1 MAICRDAVPDDA
13 PALAELGRATFAE
26 TFGHLYTSDNLAA
39 FLWEGHNE
47 GRWRAELADPAFAVQ
62 LAEVDGRAVGYAQLG
77 PVTLVD
83 APRLKPAIE
92 LRRLYILKPW
102 HGTGIAAELMDW
114 SLAEAR
120 RRSVRELYLSVYIDN
135 HRARRFYARYSFKR
149 IGSYAF
155 KVGEH
160 EDEDLIMR
168 LELEG

>member
-1 MAICRDAVPDDA
+1 MAVYRDAVPKDA
-13 PALAELGRATFAE
+13 VALAELGRATFEE
-26 TFGHLYTSDNLAA
+26 TFGHLYTPDNLAA
-39 FLWEGHNE
+39 FLAEGHNE
-47 GRWRAELADPAFAVQ
+47 GRWRAELADPAFAAR
-62 LAEVDGRAVGYAQLG
+62 LAKADGRAIGYAQLG

-83 APRLKPAIE
+83 APRLEPAIE

-120 RRSVRELYLSVYIDN
+120 RRGVRELYLSVYIDN
-135 HRARRFYARYSFKR
+135 HRARRFYARFGFEQ

-160 EDEDLIMR
+160 EDEDLVMR